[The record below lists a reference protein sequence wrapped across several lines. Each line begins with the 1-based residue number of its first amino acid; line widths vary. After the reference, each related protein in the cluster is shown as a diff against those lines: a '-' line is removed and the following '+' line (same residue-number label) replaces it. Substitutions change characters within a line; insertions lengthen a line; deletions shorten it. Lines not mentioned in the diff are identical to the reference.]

1 MAGFWSGIF
10 KQVSSKKLE
19 KLENTGE
26 KIIGRLNKIGSAEAF
41 DKADAIRDSIGKIG
55 AGPDYVKNLAKAV
68 SSGKS
73 FANGA
78 RREAVGKW
86 MGAVLTS
93 RPGKI
98 LGAMVAIPALAVA
111 AVAAVAAFAGKRE
124 SKEMESREKL
134 MAQQNVAANAE
145 LVALRQQVLGGGNTM
160 MGMEPVHGAHAEQV
174 VARRGGA
181 SQGVDTSIPNMTA
194 FDQSSIQNVRQ
205 V

>member
-1 MAGFWSGIF
+1 MAGFWSGIL
-10 KQVSSKKLE
+10 KQVNSNNLE
-19 KLENTGE
+19 KLKNTGE
-26 KIIGRLNKIGSAEAF
+26 NVISRLNKIGSAEAL
-41 DKADAIRDSIGKIG
+41 DKVQSIRDGMKG
-55 AGPDYVKNLAKAV
+55 DARNLNKVV

-73 FANGA
+73 FANA
-78 RREAVGKW
+78 VRREAVGKW
-86 MGAVLTS
+86 VGAVLTS

-98 LGAMVAIPALAVA
+98 MGAMVAIPALAVA
-111 AVAAVAAFAGKRE
+111 AIAAVAAFAGKRE
-124 SKEMESREKL
+124 AKEMESRENL
-134 MAQQNVAANAE
+134 MAQQNAAANAE

-174 VARRGGA
+174 MARRGGA